1 MVIKLQY
8 TFLLK
13 VTLNQHQS
21 DNFVICNLKQ
31 TSYFNIMNSTIKTNE
46 GKLIKMSIG
55 GYVTQPSFKNPGYIP
70 DNDGKSVIYPGMFG
84 VVNNVKVGD
93 KAFGW
98 AGDHIEPGVSID
110 SEKINEHFA
119 LHYLVCTGNK
129 AIVRSGDAKGK
140 VGIVTGEHARNLI
153 HFDQKTLDKICIG
166 DQVDI
171 ITHGRGLKL
180 IDFPEIEIKKID
192 PNLLKAMNIKVIKG
206 KLIIDVAIELPIRIM
221 GSGAELNSEYVDQDL
236 MSGDRQL
243 MKKLKI
249 DEMKLGD
256 LIVIN
261 HADHRWGRSFKK
273 DYVSIAICIHGD
285 SVMTGHGPGI
295 MTIMTG
301 EKQYLGWSISRVANL
316 KKILKI
322 KK

>member
-1 MVIKLQY
+1 MK
-8 TFLLK
+8 K
-13 VTLNQHQS
+13 KS
-21 DNFVICNLKQ
+21 
-31 TSYFNIMNSTIKTNE
+31 
-46 GKLIKMSIG
+46 LISNVKSLIQMAVA
-55 GYVTQPSFKNPGYIP
+55 GYVSQPSFKNPGYIP
-70 DNDGKSVIYPGMFG
+70 NNDGKSVIYPGMFG

-110 SEKINEHFA
+110 SEHINEHFA
-119 LHYLVCTGNK
+119 LHYMVCTGNK
-129 AIVRSGDAKGK
+129 AIVRSGEAKGSI
-140 VGIVTGEHARNLI
+140 GIVTGEHARNLV
-153 HFDQKTLDKICIG
+153 HFEQKTLDKICVG
-166 DQVDI
+166 DQIDI

-180 IDFPEIEIKKID
+180 LDFPDIELKKID
-192 PNLLKAMNIKVIKG
+192 PNLLKSMNLKIVDK
-206 KLIIDVAIELPIRIM
+206 KLIVDVAMELPIRIM

-236 MSGDRQL
+236 MSGDRSL

-249 DEMKLGD
+249 DQMRLGD

-273 DYVSIAICIHGD
+273 DYISIAICIHGD

-301 EKQYLGWSISRVANL
+301 KRKNLGWKINKKANI
-316 KKILKI
+316 KNILKVKI
-322 KK
+322 

>member
-1 MVIKLQY
+1 MIP
-8 TFLLK
+8 
-13 VTLNQHQS
+13 
-21 DNFVICNLKQ
+21 NL
-31 TSYFNIMNSTIKTNE
+31 KTNE
-46 GKLIKMSIG
+46 KKLIKMSIG

-70 DNDGKSVIYPGMFG
+70 DNDGNSVILPGMYG

-98 AGDHIEPGVSID
+98 NGDHIEPGVSID
-110 SEKINEHFA
+110 SENINEHFA

-129 AIVRSGDAKGK
+129 AIVRSGEAKGK
-140 VGIVTGEHARNLI
+140 TGIVTGEHARNLI
-153 HFDQKTLDKICIG
+153 HFEQNILEKICVG
-166 DQVDI
+166 DQIDI

-180 IDFPEIEIKKID
+180 LDFPDIEIKKID
-192 PNLLKAMNIKVIKG
+192 PNLLKSMNFKVENK
-206 KLIIDVAIELPIRIM
+206 KLIVDVAIELPIKIM

-236 MSGDRQL
+236 MSGDRSL

-249 DEMKLGD
+249 DQMKLGD

-261 HADHRWGRSFKK
+261 HADHRWGRSYKK
-273 DYVSIAICIHGD
+273 DHVSIALCIHGD

-301 EKQYLGWSISRVANL
+301 TKKNLGWRINKKANL
-316 KKILKI
+316 KNLLKI
-322 KK
+322 KL

>member
-1 MVIKLQY
+1 MIP
-8 TFLLK
+8 
-13 VTLNQHQS
+13 
-21 DNFVICNLKQ
+21 NL
-31 TSYFNIMNSTIKTNE
+31 KTNE
-46 GKLIKMSIG
+46 KKLIKMSIG

-70 DNDGKSVIYPGMFG
+70 DNDGNSVILPGMYG

-98 AGDHIEPGVSID
+98 NGDHIEPGVSID
-110 SEKINEHFA
+110 SENINEHFA

-129 AIVRSGDAKGK
+129 AIVRSGEAKGK
-140 VGIVTGEHARNLI
+140 KGIVTGEHARNLI
-153 HFDQKTLDKICIG
+153 HFEQNILEKICVG
-166 DQVDI
+166 DQIDI

-180 IDFPEIEIKKID
+180 LDFPEIEIKKID
-192 PNLLKAMNIKVIKG
+192 PNLLKSMNFKVENK
-206 KLIIDVAIELPIRIM
+206 KLIVDVAIELPIKIM

-236 MSGDRQL
+236 MSGDRSL

-249 DEMKLGD
+249 DQMKLGD

-261 HADHRWGRSFKK
+261 HADHRWGRSYKK
-273 DYVSIAICIHGD
+273 DHVSIALCIHGD

-301 EKQYLGWSISRVANL
+301 TKKTLGWRINKKANL
-316 KKILKI
+316 KNILKI
-322 KK
+322 KL

>member
-1 MVIKLQY
+1 MIP
-8 TFLLK
+8 
-13 VTLNQHQS
+13 
-21 DNFVICNLKQ
+21 NL
-31 TSYFNIMNSTIKTNE
+31 KTNE
-46 GKLIKMSIG
+46 KKLIKMSIG

-70 DNDGKSVIYPGMFG
+70 DNNGNSVILPGMYG

-98 AGDHIEPGVSID
+98 NGDHIEPGVSID
-110 SEKINEHFA
+110 SENINEHFA

-129 AIVRSGDAKGK
+129 AIVRSGEAKGK
-140 VGIVTGEHARNLI
+140 TGIVTGEHARNLI
-153 HFDQKTLDKICIG
+153 HFEQNILEKICVG
-166 DQVDI
+166 DQIDI

-180 IDFPEIEIKKID
+180 LDFPEIEIKKID
-192 PNLLKAMNIKVIKG
+192 PNLLKSMNFKVENK
-206 KLIIDVAIELPIRIM
+206 KLIVDVAIELPIKIM

-236 MSGDRQL
+236 MSGDRSL

-249 DEMKLGD
+249 DQMKLGD

-261 HADHRWGRSFKK
+261 HADHRWGRSYKK
-273 DYVSIAICIHGD
+273 DHVSIALCIHGD

-301 EKQYLGWSISRVANL
+301 TKKNLGWRINKKANL
-316 KKILKI
+316 KNILKI
-322 KK
+322 KL

>member
-1 MVIKLQY
+1 MIP
-8 TFLLK
+8 
-13 VTLNQHQS
+13 
-21 DNFVICNLKQ
+21 NL
-31 TSYFNIMNSTIKTNE
+31 KTNE
-46 GKLIKMSIG
+46 KKLIKMSIG

-70 DNDGKSVIYPGMFG
+70 DNDGNSVILPGMYG

-98 AGDHIEPGVSID
+98 NGDHIEPGVSID
-110 SEKINEHFA
+110 SENINEHFA

-129 AIVRSGDAKGK
+129 AIVRSGEAKGK
-140 VGIVTGEHARNLI
+140 TGIVTGEHARNLI
-153 HFDQKTLDKICIG
+153 HFEQNILEKICVG
-166 DQVDI
+166 DQIDI

-180 IDFPEIEIKKID
+180 LDFPEIKIKKID
-192 PNLLKAMNIKVIKG
+192 PNLLKSMNFKVENK
-206 KLIIDVAIELPIRIM
+206 KLIVDVAIELPIKIM

-236 MSGDRQL
+236 MSGDRSL

-249 DEMKLGD
+249 DQMKLGD

-261 HADHRWGRSFKK
+261 HADHRWGRSYKK
-273 DYVSIAICIHGD
+273 DHVSIALCIHGD

-301 EKQYLGWSISRVANL
+301 TKKNLGWRINKKANL
-316 KKILKI
+316 KNILKI
-322 KK
+322 KL

>member
-1 MVIKLQY
+1 MK
-8 TFLLK
+8 K
-13 VTLNQHQS
+13 KS
-21 DNFVICNLKQ
+21 
-31 TSYFNIMNSTIKTNE
+31 
-46 GKLIKMSIG
+46 LISNAESLIQMAVA
-55 GYVTQPSFKNPGYIP
+55 GYVSQPSFKNPGYIP
-70 DNDGKSVIYPGMFG
+70 NNDGKSVIYPGMFG

-110 SEKINEHFA
+110 SEHINEHFA
-119 LHYLVCTGNK
+119 LHYMVCTGNK
-129 AIVRSGDAKGK
+129 AIVRSGEAKGSI
-140 VGIVTGEHARNLI
+140 GIVTGEHARNLV
-153 HFDQKTLDKICIG
+153 HFEQKTLDKICVG
-166 DQVDI
+166 DQIDI

-180 IDFPEIEIKKID
+180 LDFPDIELKKID
-192 PNLLKAMNIKVIKG
+192 PNLLKSMNLKIVDK
-206 KLIIDVAIELPIRIM
+206 KLIVDVAMELPIRIM

-236 MSGDRQL
+236 MSGDRSL

-249 DEMKLGD
+249 DQMRLGD

-273 DYVSIAICIHGD
+273 DYISIAICIHGD

-301 EKQYLGWSISRVANL
+301 KRKNLGWKINKKANI
-316 KKILKI
+316 KNILKVKI
-322 KK
+322 

>member
-1 MVIKLQY
+1 MIP
-8 TFLLK
+8 
-13 VTLNQHQS
+13 
-21 DNFVICNLKQ
+21 NL
-31 TSYFNIMNSTIKTNE
+31 KTNE
-46 GKLIKMSIG
+46 KKLIKMSIG

-70 DNDGKSVIYPGMFG
+70 DNDGNSVILPGMYG

-98 AGDHIEPGVSID
+98 NGDHIEPGVSID
-110 SEKINEHFA
+110 SENVNEHFA

-129 AIVRSGDAKGK
+129 AIVRSGEAKGK
-140 VGIVTGEHARNLI
+140 TGIVTGEHARNLI
-153 HFDQKTLDKICIG
+153 HFEQNILEKICVG
-166 DQVDI
+166 DQIDI

-180 IDFPEIEIKKID
+180 LDFPEIEIKKID
-192 PNLLKAMNIKVIKG
+192 PNLLKSMNFKVENK
-206 KLIIDVAIELPIRIM
+206 KLIVDVAIELPIKIM

-236 MSGDRQL
+236 MSGDRSL

-249 DEMKLGD
+249 DQMKLGD

-261 HADHRWGRSFKK
+261 HADHRWGRSYKK
-273 DYVSIAICIHGD
+273 DHVSIALCIHGD

-301 EKQYLGWSISRVANL
+301 TKKNLGWRINKKANL
-316 KKILKI
+316 KNILKI
-322 KK
+322 KL

>member
-1 MVIKLQY
+1 MIP
-8 TFLLK
+8 
-13 VTLNQHQS
+13 
-21 DNFVICNLKQ
+21 NL
-31 TSYFNIMNSTIKTNE
+31 KTNE
-46 GKLIKMSIG
+46 KKLIKMSIG

-70 DNDGKSVIYPGMFG
+70 NNDGNSVILPGMYG

-98 AGDHIEPGVSID
+98 NGDHIEPGVSID
-110 SEKINEHFA
+110 SENINEHFA

-129 AIVRSGDAKGK
+129 AIVRSGEAKGK
-140 VGIVTGEHARNLI
+140 TGIVTGEHARNLI
-153 HFDQKTLDKICIG
+153 HFEQNILEKICVG
-166 DQVDI
+166 DQIDI

-180 IDFPEIEIKKID
+180 LDFPEIEIKKID
-192 PNLLKAMNIKVIKG
+192 PNLLKSMNFKVENK
-206 KLIIDVAIELPIRIM
+206 KLIVDVAIELPIKIM

-236 MSGDRQL
+236 MSGDRSL

-249 DEMKLGD
+249 DQMKLGD

-261 HADHRWGRSFKK
+261 HADHRWGRSYKK
-273 DYVSIAICIHGD
+273 DHVSIAICIHGD

-301 EKQYLGWSISRVANL
+301 TKKNLGWRINKKANL
-316 KKILKI
+316 KNILKI
-322 KK
+322 KL

>member
-1 MVIKLQY
+1 MI
-8 TFLLK
+8 T
-13 VTLNQHQS
+13 
-21 DNFVICNLKQ
+21 NL
-31 TSYFNIMNSTIKTNE
+31 KTNE
-46 GKLIKMSIG
+46 KKLIKMSIG

-70 DNDGKSVIYPGMFG
+70 DNDGNSVILPGMYG

-98 AGDHIEPGVSID
+98 NGDHIEPGVSID
-110 SEKINEHFA
+110 SENVNEHFA

-129 AIVRSGDAKGK
+129 AIVRSGEAKGK
-140 VGIVTGEHARNLI
+140 TGIVTGEHARNLI
-153 HFDQKTLDKICIG
+153 HFEQNILEKICVG
-166 DQVDI
+166 DQIDI

-180 IDFPEIEIKKID
+180 LDFPEIEIKKID
-192 PNLLKAMNIKVIKG
+192 PNLFKSMNFKVENK
-206 KLIIDVAIELPIRIM
+206 KLIVDVAIELPIKIM

-236 MSGDRQL
+236 MSGDRSL

-249 DEMKLGD
+249 DQMKLGD

-261 HADHRWGRSFKK
+261 HADHRWGRSYKK
-273 DYVSIAICIHGD
+273 DHVSIALCIHGD

-301 EKQYLGWSISRVANL
+301 TKKNLGWRINKKANL
-316 KKILKI
+316 KNILKI
-322 KK
+322 KL

>member
-1 MVIKLQY
+1 MIP
-8 TFLLK
+8 
-13 VTLNQHQS
+13 
-21 DNFVICNLKQ
+21 NL
-31 TSYFNIMNSTIKTNE
+31 KTNE
-46 GKLIKMSIG
+46 KKLIKMSIG

-70 DNDGKSVIYPGMFG
+70 DNDGNSVILPGMYG

-98 AGDHIEPGVSID
+98 NGDHIEPGVSID
-110 SEKINEHFA
+110 SENINEHFA

-129 AIVRSGDAKGK
+129 AIVRTGEAKGK
-140 VGIVTGEHARNLI
+140 TGIVTGEHARNLI
-153 HFDQKTLDKICIG
+153 HFEQNILEKICVG
-166 DQVDI
+166 DQIDI

-180 IDFPEIEIKKID
+180 LDFPEIEIKKID
-192 PNLLKAMNIKVIKG
+192 PNLLKSMNFKVENK
-206 KLIIDVAIELPIRIM
+206 KLIVDVAIELPIKIM

-236 MSGDRQL
+236 MSGDRSL

-249 DEMKLGD
+249 DQMKLGD

-261 HADHRWGRSFKK
+261 HADHRWGRSYKK
-273 DYVSIAICIHGD
+273 DHVSIALCIHGD

-301 EKQYLGWSISRVANL
+301 TKKTLGWRINKKANL
-316 KKILKI
+316 KNILKI
-322 KK
+322 KL

>member
-1 MVIKLQY
+1 MKQKSIKS
-8 TFLLK
+8 
-13 VTLNQHQS
+13 NA
-21 DNFVICNLKQ
+21 
-31 TSYFNIMNSTIKTNE
+31 KT
-46 GKLIKMSIG
+46 LIKMVVA
-55 GYVTQPSFKNPGYIP
+55 GYVSQPSFRSPGYIP

-110 SEKINEHFA
+110 SEHINEHFA
-119 LHYLVCTGNK
+119 LHYMVCTGNK
-129 AIVRSGDAKGK
+129 AIVRSGEAKGSI
-140 VGIVTGEHARNLI
+140 GIVTGEHARNLV
-153 HFDQKTLDKICIG
+153 HFEQNTLDKICVG
-166 DQVDI
+166 DQIDI

-180 IDFPEIEIKKID
+180 LDFPDIELKKID
-192 PNLLKAMNIKVIKG
+192 PNLLKSMNLKIVDK
-206 KLIIDVAIELPIRIM
+206 KLIVDVAMELPIRIM

-236 MSGDRQL
+236 MSGDRSL

-249 DEMKLGD
+249 DQMRLGD

-273 DYVSIAICIHGD
+273 DYISIAICIHGD

-301 EKQYLGWSISRVANL
+301 KRKNLGWKINKKANI
-316 KKILKI
+316 KNILKVKI
-322 KK
+322 

>member
-1 MVIKLQY
+1 MKKKS
-8 TFLLK
+8 LK
-13 VTLNQHQS
+13 SNVES
-21 DNFVICNLKQ
+21 
-31 TSYFNIMNSTIKTNE
+31 
-46 GKLIKMSIG
+46 LIQMAVA
-55 GYVTQPSFKNPGYIP
+55 GYVSQPSFKNPGYIP
-70 DNDGKSVIYPGMFG
+70 NNDGKSVIYPGMFG

-110 SEKINEHFA
+110 SEHINEHFA
-119 LHYLVCTGNK
+119 LHYMVCTGNK
-129 AIVRSGDAKGK
+129 AIVRSGEAKGRI
-140 VGIVTGEHARNLI
+140 GLVTGEHARNLV
-153 HFDQKTLDKICIG
+153 HFEQKTLDKICVG
-166 DQVDI
+166 DQIDI

-180 IDFPEIEIKKID
+180 LDFPDIELKKID
-192 PNLLKAMNIKVIKG
+192 PNLLKSMNLKIVDK
-206 KLIIDVAIELPIRIM
+206 KLIVDVAMELPIRIM

-236 MSGDRQL
+236 MSGDRSL

-249 DEMKLGD
+249 DQMRLGD

-273 DYVSIAICIHGD
+273 DYISIAICIHGD

-301 EKQYLGWSISRVANL
+301 KRKNLGWKINKKANI
-316 KKILKI
+316 KNILKVKI
-322 KK
+322 

>member
-1 MVIKLQY
+1 MKNLSIK
-8 TFLLK
+8 
-13 VTLNQHQS
+13 S
-21 DNFVICNLKQ
+21 
-31 TSYFNIMNSTIKTNE
+31 NSSS
-46 GKLIKMSIG
+46 LIKMAVA
-55 GYVTQPSFKNPGYIP
+55 GYVSQPSFKNPGYIP

-84 VVNNVKVGD
+84 VVNNVKIGD

-110 SEKINEHFA
+110 SEHINEHFA
-119 LHYLVCTGNK
+119 LHYMVCTGNK
-129 AIVRSGDAKGK
+129 AIVRSGEAKGSIG
-140 VGIVTGEHARNLI
+140 VVTGEHARNLV
-153 HFDQKTLDKICIG
+153 HFEQKTLDKICVG
-166 DQVDI
+166 DQIDI

-180 IDFPEIEIKKID
+180 LDFPEIEIKKID
-192 PNLLKAMNIKVIKG
+192 PKLLKSMNLKIVDKM
-206 KLIIDVAIELPIRIM
+206 LIVDVAIELPIRIM

-236 MSGDRQL
+236 MSGDRSL

-249 DEMKLGD
+249 DQMRLGD

-273 DYVSIAICIHGD
+273 DYISIAICIHGD

-301 EKQYLGWSISRVANL
+301 KRKNLGWNINKKANI
-316 KKILKI
+316 KNILKV

>member
-1 MVIKLQY
+1 MK
-8 TFLLK
+8 K
-13 VTLNQHQS
+13 KS
-21 DNFVICNLKQ
+21 
-31 TSYFNIMNSTIKTNE
+31 
-46 GKLIKMSIG
+46 LISNVESLIQMAVA
-55 GYVTQPSFKNPGYIP
+55 GYVSQPSFKNPGYIP
-70 DNDGKSVIYPGMFG
+70 NNDGKSVIYPGMFG

-110 SEKINEHFA
+110 SEHINEHFA
-119 LHYLVCTGNK
+119 LHYMVCTGNK
-129 AIVRSGDAKGK
+129 AIVRSGEAKGSI
-140 VGIVTGEHARNLI
+140 GIVTGEHARNLV
-153 HFDQKTLDKICIG
+153 HFEQKTLDKICVG
-166 DQVDI
+166 DQIDI

-180 IDFPEIEIKKID
+180 LDFPDIELKKID
-192 PNLLKAMNIKVIKG
+192 PNLLKSMNLKIVDK
-206 KLIIDVAIELPIRIM
+206 KLIVDVAMELPIRIM

-236 MSGDRQL
+236 MSGDRSL

-249 DEMKLGD
+249 DQMRLGD

-261 HADHRWGRSFKK
+261 HADHRWGRSFKN
-273 DYVSIAICIHGD
+273 DYISIAICIHGD

-301 EKQYLGWSISRVANL
+301 KRKNLGWNINKKANI
-316 KKILKI
+316 KNILKV

>member
-1 MVIKLQY
+1 MKQKSIKS
-8 TFLLK
+8 
-13 VTLNQHQS
+13 NA
-21 DNFVICNLKQ
+21 
-31 TSYFNIMNSTIKTNE
+31 KT
-46 GKLIKMSIG
+46 LIKMVVA
-55 GYVTQPSFKNPGYIP
+55 GYVSQPSFRSPGYIP

-110 SEKINEHFA
+110 SEHINEHFA
-119 LHYLVCTGNK
+119 LHYMVCTGNK
-129 AIVRSGDAKGK
+129 AIVRSGEAKGSI
-140 VGIVTGEHARNLI
+140 GIVTGEHARNLV
-153 HFDQKTLDKICIG
+153 HFEQNTLDKICVG
-166 DQVDI
+166 DQIDI

-180 IDFPEIEIKKID
+180 LDFPDIELKKID
-192 PNLLKAMNIKVIKG
+192 PNLLKSMNLKIVDK
-206 KLIIDVAIELPIRIM
+206 KLIVNVAMELPIRIM

-236 MSGDRQL
+236 MSGDRSL

-249 DEMKLGD
+249 DQMRLGD

-273 DYVSIAICIHGD
+273 DYISIAICIHGD

-301 EKQYLGWSISRVANL
+301 KRKNLGWKINKKANI
-316 KKILKI
+316 KNILKVKI
-322 KK
+322 

>member
-1 MVIKLQY
+1 MIP
-8 TFLLK
+8 
-13 VTLNQHQS
+13 
-21 DNFVICNLKQ
+21 NL
-31 TSYFNIMNSTIKTNE
+31 KTNE
-46 GKLIKMSIG
+46 KKLIKMSIG

-70 DNDGKSVIYPGMFG
+70 DNDGNSVILPGMYG

-98 AGDHIEPGVSID
+98 NGDHIEPGVSID
-110 SEKINEHFA
+110 SENVNEHFA

-129 AIVRSGDAKGK
+129 AIVRSGEAKGK
-140 VGIVTGEHARNLI
+140 TGIVTGEHARNLI
-153 HFDQKTLDKICIG
+153 HFEQNILEKICVG
-166 DQVDI
+166 DQIDI

-180 IDFPEIEIKKID
+180 LDFPEIEIKKID
-192 PNLLKAMNIKVIKG
+192 PNLLKSMNFKVENK
-206 KLIIDVAIELPIRIM
+206 KLIVDVAIELPIKIM

-236 MSGDRQL
+236 MSGDRSL

-249 DEMKLGD
+249 DQMKLGD

-261 HADHRWGRSFKK
+261 HADHRWGRSYKK
-273 DYVSIAICIHGD
+273 DHVSIALCIHGD

-301 EKQYLGWSISRVANL
+301 TKKNLGWKINKNANL
-316 KKILKI
+316 KNILKI
-322 KK
+322 KL

>member
-1 MVIKLQY
+1 MK
-8 TFLLK
+8 
-13 VTLNQHQS
+13 
-21 DNFVICNLKQ
+21 NL
-31 TSYFNIMNSTIKTNE
+31 SIISNSNS
-46 GKLIKMSIG
+46 LIKMVVA
-55 GYVTQPSFKNPGYIP
+55 GYVSQPSFKNPGYIP

-84 VVNNVKVGD
+84 VVNNVKIGD

-110 SEKINEHFA
+110 SEHINEHFA
-119 LHYLVCTGNK
+119 LHYMVCIGNK
-129 AIVRSGDAKGK
+129 AIVRSGEAKGSIG
-140 VGIVTGEHARNLI
+140 VVTGEHARNLV
-153 HFDQKTLDKICIG
+153 HFKQKTLDKICVG
-166 DQVDI
+166 DQIDI

-180 IDFPEIEIKKID
+180 LDFPEIEIKKID
-192 PNLLKAMNIKVIKG
+192 PKLLKSMNLKIIDKR
-206 KLIIDVAIELPIRIM
+206 LIIDVAIELPIRIM

-236 MSGDRQL
+236 MSGDRSL

-249 DEMKLGD
+249 DQMRLGD

-273 DYVSIAICIHGD
+273 EYISIAICIHGD

-301 EKQYLGWSISRVANL
+301 KRKNLGWNINKNANI
-316 KKILKI
+316 KNILKV